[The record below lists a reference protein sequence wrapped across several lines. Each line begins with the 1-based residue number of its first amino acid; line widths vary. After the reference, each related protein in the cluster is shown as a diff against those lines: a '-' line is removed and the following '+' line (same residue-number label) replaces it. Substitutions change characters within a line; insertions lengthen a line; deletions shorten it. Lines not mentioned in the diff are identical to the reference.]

1 MDDSCVRTTSKDS
14 RRQTILDIARAAFL
28 EEGYAAA
35 SMSAIALRLGGSK
48 GTLYNYFA
56 SKEELFRA
64 VIQDQCDRKIAGM
77 YAGLRTDDPDVSAG
91 LRALGQRYTTT
102 VLSEDTVVFSRVL
115 IAEALRFPELGEIMY
130 QAGPR
135 VTARRLADYLDDQ
148 MRAGRLRTADP
159 RRAAEQFL
167 ELCLA
172 GLYRQ
177 RLWNAIAPPVPAQ
190 IDENVEAALETFMAA
205 YRVRA
210 EGEPA

>member
-1 MDDSCVRTTSKDS
+1 MDDSCVRITSKDS
-14 RRQTILDIARAAFL
+14 RRQTILDIARATFL

-48 GTLYNYFA
+48 GTLYNHFA

-77 YAGLRTDDPDVSAG
+77 YAGLRTDDPDVLAG

-135 VTARRLADYLDDQ
+135 VTARRLADYLDEQ

-177 RLWNAIAPPVPAQ
+177 RLWNAIAPPLPAQ

-210 EGEPA
+210 EVEPA

>member
-14 RRQTILDIARAAFL
+14 RRQAILDIARATFL

-177 RLWNAIAPPVPAQ
+177 RLWNAIAPPLPAQ